1 MSSRIDKG
9 YLIGY
14 HYPTMEKR
22 TLQEMLDR
30 IRAELT
36 IFYEI
41 GNAMRTTLNLDEIL
55 FIILTGVTSHE
66 GLGFNRAML
75 FLVNDSDGTI
85 EGKMGI
91 GPHSVEEAG
100 RIWSRI
106 ASEQM
111 NLEDLISAYSFYNK
125 GGSDLDKIVRN
136 IKVPLRE
143 DSGVLAMTV
152 LEGMSFEITNE
163 STRQNI
169 AHDTVLQ
176 SLKTEYFV
184 TVPLRAKD
192 KVIGVILADNI
203 FTKKPITKDDIRTLT
218 MFANHA
224 GLAIENSRLYE
235 QTVHQANTDM
245 LTRLWNHGYFQYSLT
260 EELKKAY
267 ERKKSLSMVMFDI
280 DNFKNYN
287 DTLGHQM
294 GDQLLRD
301 VARILKVTCE
311 GKGSVARYGGE
322 EFAVILPDM
331 TKDSAYQIAEVLR
344 QAIEGFQFNGQDVQP
359 NKNLTISAGLATY
372 PEDALDKEK
381 LIYLADMAL
390 YEAKRTG
397 KNKVC
402 VYRSK

>member
-1 MSSRIDKG
+1 
-9 YLIGY
+9 
-14 HYPTMEKR
+14 MEKKS
-22 TLQEMLDR
+22 LQEMLDR

-75 FLVNDSDGTI
+75 FLVNEKDRTL
-85 EGKMGI
+85 EGKMGL
-91 GPHSVEEAG
+91 GPHSIEEAG
-100 RIWSRI
+100 HIWGRI

-111 NLEDLISAYSFYNK
+111 TLEDLISAYSFYNK
-125 GGSDLDKIVRN
+125 GGSELDKVVRN

-143 DSGVLAMTV
+143 DQGVLAMTV

-163 STRQNI
+163 ETRRKTSNQ
-169 AHDTVLQ
+169 AALQ
-176 SLKTEYFV
+176 CLRTEYFV
-184 TVPLRAKD
+184 TVPLKAKD
-192 KVIGVILADNI
+192 KVVGVILADNI

-235 QTVHQANTDM
+235 QTVHQANTDT
-245 LTRLWNHGYFQYSLT
+245 LTRLWNHGYFQYLLT

-267 ERKKSLSMVMFDI
+267 ENKSSLSMVMFDI

-287 DTLGHQM
+287 DNLGHQM
-294 GDQLLRD
+294 GDDLLRD
-301 VARILKVTCE
+301 LARILKVTCD
-311 GKGSVARYGGE
+311 GKGFVARYGGE
-322 EFAVILPDM
+322 EFSVILPN
-331 TKDSAYQIAEVLR
+331 TAKEQAYQIAETLR
-344 QAIEGFQFNGQDVQP
+344 KAIEDYQFKRQDVQP
-359 NKNLTISAGLATY
+359 TKNLTISAGLATY
-372 PEDALDKEK
+372 PEDALDREK

>member
-1 MSSRIDKG
+1 
-9 YLIGY
+9 
-14 HYPTMEKR
+14 MEKR
-22 TLQEMLDR
+22 SLQEMLDR

-41 GNAMRTTLNLDEIL
+41 GNAMRSTLNLDEIL

-75 FLVNDSDGTI
+75 FLVNDEDNTV

-100 RIWSRI
+100 RIWNRI
-106 ASEQM
+106 ESERM
-111 NLEDLISAYSFYNK
+111 NLEDLISAYSFYKK
-125 GGSDLDKIVRN
+125 GVSELDKIVRN

-152 LEGMSFEITNE
+152 MEGMSFEITNE
-163 STRQNI
+163 HTRKNI
-169 AHDTVLQ
+169 ENDPVLQ
-176 SLKTEYFV
+176 SLRTEYFV

-267 ERKKSLSMVMFDI
+267 ENKKDLSLVMFDI

-301 VARILKVTCE
+301 VARILKATCD

-322 EFAVILPDM
+322 EFAVILPGM
-331 TKDSAYQIAEVLR
+331 RKDSAYQIAEVLR
-344 QAIEGFQFNGQDVQP
+344 QAIEGFQFKGQDVQP

-372 PEDALDKEK
+372 PQDALDKEK

-402 VYRSK
+402 VYTSK

>member
-1 MSSRIDKG
+1 
-9 YLIGY
+9 
-14 HYPTMEKR
+14 MEKR
-22 TLQEMLDR
+22 SLQEMLDR

-41 GNAMRTTLNLDEIL
+41 GNAMRSTLNLDEIL

-75 FLVNDSDGTI
+75 FLVNEEDNTI

-100 RIWSRI
+100 RIWNRI
-106 ASEQM
+106 KSERM
-111 NLEDLISAYSFYNK
+111 SLEDLISAYSFYKK
-125 GGSDLDKIVRN
+125 GGSELDKIVRN

-152 LEGMSFEITNE
+152 AEGMSFEITNE
-163 STRQNI
+163 HTRRNI
-169 AHDTVLQ
+169 EGDPVLQ

-203 FTKKPITKDDIRTLT
+203 FTKKAITKDDIRTLT

-267 ERKKSLSMVMFDI
+267 EGKKELSLVMFDI

-301 VARILKVTCE
+301 VARILKATCD

-322 EFAVILPDM
+322 EFAVILPGM
-331 TKDSAYQIAEVLR
+331 QKDSAYQIAEVLR
-344 QAIEGFQFNGQDVQP
+344 QAIEGFQFKGQEVQP
-359 NKNLTISAGLATY
+359 SKILTISAGLATY
-372 PEDALDKEK
+372 PQDALDKEK

-402 VYRSK
+402 VYTSK

>member
-1 MSSRIDKG
+1 
-9 YLIGY
+9 
-14 HYPTMEKR
+14 MEKR
-22 TLQEMLDR
+22 SLQEMLDR

-41 GNAMRTTLNLDEIL
+41 GNAMRSTLNLDEIL

-75 FLVNDSDGTI
+75 FLVNEEDNTV

-100 RIWSRI
+100 RIWNRI
-106 ASEQM
+106 ESERM
-111 NLEDLISAYSFYNK
+111 NLEDLISAYSFYKK
-125 GGSDLDKIVRN
+125 GGSELDKIVRN

-152 LEGMSFEITNE
+152 MEGMSFEITNE
-163 STRQNI
+163 HTRKNI
-169 AHDTVLQ
+169 EGDPILQ
-176 SLKTEYFV
+176 SLRTEYFV

-267 ERKKSLSMVMFDI
+267 ENKKDLSLVMFDI

-301 VARILKVTCE
+301 VARILKATCD

-322 EFAVILPDM
+322 EFAVILPGM
-331 TKDSAYQIAEVLR
+331 RKDSAYQIAEILR
-344 QAIEGFQFNGQDVQP
+344 QAIEGFQFKGQDVQP

-372 PEDALDKEK
+372 PQDALDKEK

-402 VYRSK
+402 VYTSK

>member
-1 MSSRIDKG
+1 
-9 YLIGY
+9 
-14 HYPTMEKR
+14 MEKR

-75 FLVNDSDGTI
+75 FLVNDDDGTI

-163 STRQNI
+163 GTRQNI
-169 AHDTVLQ
+169 AHDAVLQ
-176 SLKTEYFV
+176 SLRTEYFV

-301 VARILKVTCE
+301 VARILKATCE

-331 TKDSAYQIAEVLR
+331 SKDSAYQIAEVLR
-344 QAIEGFQFNGQDVQP
+344 QAIEGFQFNGQEVQP